1 MNKQK
6 MRNIQDNIN
15 NNELFGDY
23 QRHILTDLLLSTE
36 EVYHEIIFETDLQK
50 SNEVAGVFNDIM
62 ELFRVG

>member
-1 MNKQK
+1 MNKQR
-6 MRNIQDNIN
+6 MRNIKDNID

-23 QRHILTDLLLSTE
+23 QRHILTDLLLSME
-36 EVYHEIIFETDLQK
+36 EVHHEIMFETDLVK